1 MTGTPDYL
9 LTRNEFL
16 FLVFTFLTAGII
28 SEAEAARHTYGVE
41 GFGQSLYGG
50 GLF

>member
-1 MTGTPDYL
+1 MTEPSDYL

-16 FLVFTFLTAGII
+16 LLVFTLLTAGII
-28 SEAEAARHTYGVE
+28 SEVQAVRHTYGVE
-41 GFGQSLYGG
+41 GFGEPLYGG